1 MYKQYAQSFVDPY
14 NQDNLEFHSFKNDGD
29 NVIAGIFLN
38 RATLQIYPV
47 IQEVPVFIKNRILNS
62 FWIEHQ
68 EALLEIVKD
77 EDAIKSQIIIKNEE
91 FSFSNEWADA
101 HTNNLETVWGQ
112 NIEDRLTLHFT
123 STESTE
129 REIKNKLLLDVG
141 CGNGILCK
149 ALAEKGAIVFGADYS
164 TSVWNAQK
172 TMQHK
177 NVCFFQVDLHFL
189 PFKDKTFD
197 FIISNGVLHHTP
209 NTENAFKQVAPKVK
223 PGGKFYIWLYAR
235 SQNLKVSAFIYTTD
249 AARAIINK
257 LPHALQKV
265 IIESLVGT
273 KVFLSK
279 LRSKKIDVA
288 DVRTDI
294 YDTLTPQYKFYHT
307 VPEASEW
314 YTSNGF
320 KKPKKTDAN
329 TMGFGI
335 LGERKFDYNDPIF

>member
-1 MYKQYAQSFVDPY
+1 MYTQYAHTFVDPY
-14 NQDNLEFHSFKNDGD
+14 EQDNLELHIFKNDGD
-29 NVIAGIFLN
+29 NVTEGIFLN
-38 RATLQIYPV
+38 RTNLQIYPI
-47 IQEVPVFIKNRILNS
+47 IQGVPVFIKNRVLNS
-62 FWIEHQ
+62 FWLEHKD
-68 EALLEIVKD
+68 ALLAIVKD
-77 EDAIKSQIIIKNEE
+77 ENAIKSQIIAKNEE

-101 HTNNLETVWGQ
+101 HDNELQTIWGLSKEERLEV
-112 NIEDRLTLHFT
+112 HFT

-129 REIKNKLLLDVG
+129 REINNKLLLDVG
-141 CGNGILCK
+141 CGNGILCN

-172 TMQHK
+172 TMSHK
-177 NVCFFQVDLHFL
+177 NICFFQADLHFL
-189 PFKDKTFD
+189 PFKNKTFD
-197 FIISNGVLHHTP
+197 QVFSNGVLHHTP

-223 PGGKFYIWLYAR
+223 PGGKLYIWLYAR
-235 SQNLKVSAFIYTTD
+235 SQNFKVNAFIYSTD
-249 AARAIINK
+249 AARGVTNK

-265 IIESLVGT
+265 IIESLVGL
-273 KVFLSK
+273 KVLFSK

-314 YTSNGF
+314 YTAAGF
-320 KKPKKTDAN
+320 KKPKKTDVN

-335 LGERKFDYNDPIF
+335 LGEKKFDYSDPIF